1 MVIACSKCQTR
12 FHVEDARVP
21 EAGVRVRCSKC
32 KHTFFVRPPH
42 APAEAGVHAAAEAA
56 ISEAATAPEPSFDL
70 EGSTAPPGDAMDRSA
85 FEEEDDWQFAIDPPS
100 AAAERSA
107 PAGPAAADP
116 LAKPSLSSR
125 AEERRTVEEPETSSL
140 ADLESPESWNLLGGP
155 ALGKAQPQSQSGRA
169 VEVGLEDPEPAE
181 LLTELPDEEELAPP
195 PREPRERSAGLGL
208 AAQALG
214 WIALAGLLGA
224 LVRGLLVTD
233 PMLAAASFSGP
244 VAVTG
249 LEAREIR
256 GRMIDNALVGPLFV
270 VTGTLTN
277 PGSSPRAAERAIRV
291 VPLDAAAQSLP
302 GATLAGAPLSP
313 AQVRR
318 GDPAELRVAL
328 ERSAGSLARRSLAAG
343 EAVPFQAVFESLDP
357 AAVAFRLE
365 DATPP
370 ALTPLPEAP
379 AADATEP
386 DGSSEAAAEA
396 SPS

>member
-1 MVIACSKCQTR
+1 VVIACSKCQTR

-42 APAEAGVHAAAEAA
+42 APADAGVHAAAEAA
-56 ISEAATAPEPSFDL
+56 ISEAVAAPEPSFDL
-70 EGSTAPPGDAMDRSA
+70 EGSTAPPSEAIDRSA

-107 PAGPAAADP
+107 PADPAPSDP
-116 LAKPSLSSR
+116 LPKPSLSSR

-155 ALGKAQPQSQSGRA
+155 ALGDTQ
-169 VEVGLEDPEPAE
+169 PEPAVEAE
-181 LLTELPDEEELAPP
+181 LEESEAADILAELPDEEEFAPP
-195 PREPRERSAGLGL
+195 PREPRERSAGVGL
-208 AAQALG
+208 AAQVLG

-224 LVRGLLVTD
+224 VGRGLLIA
-233 PMLAAASFSGP
+233 PMRHAGSFSGP
-244 VAVTG
+244 VAVAG

-256 GRMIDNALVGPLFV
+256 GRMVDNALVGPLFV

-277 PGSSPRAAERAIRV
+277 AGSSARVPERAIRV

-302 GATLAGAPLSP
+302 GAILAGAPLSP
-313 AQVRR
+313 EEVRR
-318 GDPAELRVAL
+318 GDPAQLRVAL
-328 ERSAGSLARRSLAAG
+328 ERSAGGLARRPLAAG
-343 EAVPFQAVFESLDP
+343 EGVPFQAVFESLDP

-365 DATPP
+365 DAAPP
-370 ALTPLPEAP
+370 APSPLPMAP
-379 AADATEP
+379 AAEPADATEP
-386 DGSSEAAAEA
+386 YGSSEAAANA